1 MENDQL
7 VNNLKA
13 LGYTVTTFNSKE
25 EVVNYL
31 CESLKET
38 TIGFGGSMTAKELNL
53 YEELKVNNKT
63 YWHWIKDDELTP
75 EEVDVRENNSEIY
88 ICSANAVSLNGE
100 IVNIDG
106 TGNRI
111 ASSLYGH
118 KKVIMI
124 IGKNKIC
131 ENLDKA
137 ISRARNIAAPL
148 NAKRL
153 GKKVPC
159 IFDMKCHDCKSS
171 ERICRALSVFYRKP
185 TGSDYEI
192 ILVDEELG
200 Y

>member
-1 MENDQL
+1 MTNNQL
-7 VNNLKA
+7 ASNLKA
-13 LGYTVTTFNSKE
+13 LGYTVSNFDSKE
-25 EVVNYL
+25 EVVDYL
-31 CESLKET
+31 CKSLKET

-53 YEELKVNNKT
+53 YERLKADNKT
-63 YWHWIKDDELTP
+63 YWHWIKDDELSP
-75 EEVDVRENNSEIY
+75 EEVDIKENSSDIY
-88 ICSANAVSLNGE
+88 ICSANAISLDGE

-124 IGKNKIC
+124 IGKNKVC
-131 ENLDKA
+131 ANLDEA
-137 ISRARNIAAPL
+137 INRARNIAAPL

-153 GKKVPC
+153 NRKVPC
-159 IFDMKCHDCKSS
+159 VVDMKCHDCKSP
-171 ERICRALSVFYRKP
+171 ERICSALSVFYKKP
-185 TGSDYEI
+185 TGSEYEI

>member
-1 MENDQL
+1 MNNQL
-7 VNNLKA
+7 VDNLKA
-13 LGYTVTTFNSKE
+13 LGYTVSTFDSKE

-31 CESLKET
+31 RESLKET

-53 YEELKVNNKT
+53 YEELKANNKT
-63 YWHWIKDDELTP
+63 YWHWIKDDELST
-75 EEVDVRENNSEIY
+75 EEVDKNENNSEIY
-88 ICSANAVSLNGE
+88 ICSANAISLNGA

-131 ENLDKA
+131 ANLEDA
-137 ISRARNIAAPL
+137 ISRARNVAAPL

-153 GKKVPC
+153 NKKVPC
-159 IFDMKCHDCKSS
+159 VIDMKCHDCKSP
-171 ERICRALSVFYRKP
+171 ERICSALSVFYKKP

-192 ILVDEELG
+192 ILVDEQLG

>member
-1 MENDQL
+1 MNNQL
-7 VNNLKA
+7 VDNLKA
-13 LGYTVTTFNSKE
+13 LGYTVSTFDSKE

-31 CESLKET
+31 RESLKET

-53 YEELKVNNKT
+53 YEELKANNKT
-63 YWHWIKDDELTP
+63 YWHWIKDDELST
-75 EEVDVRENNSEIY
+75 EEVDKNENNSEIY
-88 ICSANAVSLNGE
+88 ICSANAISLNGA

-131 ENLDKA
+131 ANLEEA
-137 ISRARNIAAPL
+137 ISRARNVAAPL

-153 GKKVPC
+153 NKKVPC
-159 IFDMKCHDCKSS
+159 VIDMKCHDCKSL
-171 ERICRALSVFYRKP
+171 ERICSALSVFYKKP

-192 ILVDEELG
+192 ILVDEQLG